1 MYLRCFSASYFHV
14 FSFVHL
20 RNCAIAIVY
29 LSVEAIK
36 GIMENEFC
44 RLGDVQA
51 TFGLTPFLLRKYVSS
66 KLRTFA
72 TNECGNDSCGP
83 SGQKM
88 KSALHILIV
97 LLFAAIVFMEAGAQT
112 NISQKRNMDPVR
124 VERHDSLTV
133 YYPDYSRID
142 LVTGQ
147 MPSKSEKEVIFVC
160 AAAFTG
166 ERLKE
171 FRHNN
176 IAGNHVS
183 AGEYFQGFKCGPNN
197 GVFTWST
204 KTGWHFYNYG
214 HQNSVTPLKAIAKEG
229 GMGFCQ
235 SMLFYNGKQ
244 FKGCFKPDRAN
255 QYRALCEIGGK
266 LCIVDCAR
274 SLPFGSFMEG
284 LRKLGVRNA
293 VYCDMGTGWNY
304 SWYRKA
310 DGSVKE
316 IFSTPGQYTTN
327 WVVFYRE

>member
-1 MYLRCFSASYFHV
+1 MQTMKSVIHIILVFLASAFFHV
-14 FSFVHL
+14 
-20 RNCAIAIVY
+20 
-29 LSVEAIK
+29 
-36 GIMENEFC
+36 G
-44 RLGDVQA
+44 
-51 TFGLTPFLLRKYVSS
+51 
-66 KLRTFA
+66 
-72 TNECGNDSCGP
+72 
-83 SGQKM
+83 
-88 KSALHILIV
+88 
-97 LLFAAIVFMEAGAQT
+97 AGAQT
-112 NISQKRNMDPVR
+112 KTHKPPKAEPVR

-133 YYPDYSRID
+133 YYPDFTRID
-142 LVTGQ
+142 LVTGK

-171 FRHNN
+171 FRHSN

-183 AGEYFQGFKCGPNN
+183 AGEYFSGFKCGPNN
-197 GVFTWST
+197 GVFTWCT

-235 SMLFYNGKQ
+235 SMLFNNGKQ

-274 SLPFGSFMEG
+274 SLPFGSFMDG
-284 LRKLGVRNA
+284 LRKLGVKNA
-293 VYCDMGTGWNY
+293 VYCDMGYGWNY
-304 SWYRKA
+304 SWFRKA

-316 IFSTPGQYTTN
+316 IFTSPGQYTTN